1 MSGGLVVS
9 GLSVALGGKIIVEGA
24 GFSAPQ
30 GKVTGLIGPNGA
42 GKSTLIGA
50 VAGLHRPDRGLLQFG
65 RQDLLAIG
73 RRERARLCAFVE
85 QSAQTEERLSLA
97 EVVALGRIPHANI
110 VAVDTLEDAEIV
122 KRAIAEVGLEALSG
136 RQFNT
141 FSGGEQQ
148 RGQIARA
155 LAQTPRLFLLD
166 EPTSHLDI
174 RAQIEV
180 LTLLRRLAA
189 AEKTVLLALHDLNLA
204 LQYCDWLVAMEG
216 GKVVAEGEP
225 VDVLIPDLIAQLYG
239 VVTEIIGTP
248 TKPILAF
255 KGIV

>member
-1 MSGGLVVS
+1 MSGRLIVS
-9 GLSVALGGKIIVEGA
+9 GLSVALGGKTIVEGA
-24 GFSAPQ
+24 SFSAPQ

-50 VAGLHRPDRGLLQFG
+50 FAGLHRPERGSLQFG
-65 RQDLLAIG
+65 EQDLLAIG

-85 QSAQTEERLSLA
+85 QSAQTDERLSLA
-97 EVVALGRIPHANI
+97 EVVALGRIPHANMF
-110 VAVDTLEDAEIV
+110 AADTLEDAEIV
-122 KRAIAEVGLEALSG
+122 KHAIAEVGLAAFST

-141 FSGGEQQ
+141 LSGGEQQ

-155 LAQTPRLFLLD
+155 LAQGPQLFLLD

-180 LTLLRRLAA
+180 LALLRRLAA
-189 AEKTVLLALHDLNLA
+189 AERTVLLALHDLNLA
-204 LQYCDWLVAMEG
+204 LQYCDWLVAMEAG
-216 GKVVAEGEP
+216 RVVAEGEP
-225 VDVLIPDLIAQLYG
+225 ADVLKPDLIAQLYG
-239 VVTEIIGTP
+239 VVTEIVDNP
-248 TKPILAF
+248 TNPILAY